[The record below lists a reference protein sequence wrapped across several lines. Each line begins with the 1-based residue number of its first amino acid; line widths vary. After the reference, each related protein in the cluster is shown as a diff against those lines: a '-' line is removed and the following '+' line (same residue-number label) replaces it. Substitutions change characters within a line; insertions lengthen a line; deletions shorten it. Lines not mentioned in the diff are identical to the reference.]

1 MIHYYRHNECKL
13 LKETNNIEFTQNQRI
28 VIRLILKVT
37 FDPKSRQRV
46 YRLWDNRERR
56 VDDLISHKDKLDHD
70 KLILFEAQGLY
81 LIEQLNKLFNVKLTI
96 DDYWH
101 WFGVI
106 AINFMEVGN
115 RMSMIFDQS
124 K

>member
-56 VDDLISHKDKLDHD
+56 VDDLISHQDKLDHE
-70 KLILFEAQGLY
+70 KLILFEAHGLY

-115 RMSMIFDQS
+115 RMSMIFQ
-124 K
+124 